1 MSKEVMD
8 FCNQWQLDSKCVDYL
23 ASQGPEV
30 QREAI
35 EKFRPKPGTTNVS
48 GLFMGYLNSLVKWR

>member
-23 ASQGPEV
+23 ASQGAEV